1 MHKPMAGDF
10 AAFYDQHLDAV
21 YRFVYFRVS
30 QNRAVAEDLTADI
43 FTSALDAFDRF
54 DPKQGEKAWI
64 MTIARNK
71 VINYWRDKKEA
82 VDLEDVAFTLEGE
95 NGRETVEREDDIRHL
110 HQALKQLKPHE
121 RTLIEQKYLLGY
133 RYKDMAAHLEKQANS
148 VRVETHR
155 AMQKLKQLMKIH
167 V

>member
-1 MHKPMAGDF
+1 MVGDF
-10 AAFYDQHLDAV
+10 AKFYDQHFDAV

-30 QNRAVAEDLTADI
+30 YNKAVAEDLTADI
-43 FTSALDAFDRF
+43 FTSALAAFEDF
-54 DPKQGEKAWI
+54 DPTRGEKAWI

-82 VDLEDVAFTLEGE
+82 VDIEDVAFSLEGE
-95 NGRETVEREDDIRHL
+95 NGIANVESADDIRHL
-110 HQALKQLKPHE
+110 REAMSQLKPHE

-133 RYKDMAAHLEKQANS
+133 RYKEIAKNLEKQPGA
-148 VRVETHR
+148 VRVETYR
-155 AMQKLKQLMKIH
+155 AMKKLKELMKIH

>member
-1 MHKPMAGDF
+1 MASDF
-10 AAFYDQHLDAV
+10 SSFYTKHFDAI

-30 QNRAVAEDLTADI
+30 QNKAVAEDLTADI
-43 FTSALDAFDRF
+43 FVSAFKAFADF
-54 DPKQGEKAWI
+54 DPTRGEKAWI

-82 VDLEDVAFTLEGE
+82 VDVDDVAFTLVGE
-95 NGRETVEREDDIRHL
+95 DGKHTVEVADDLEHL
-110 HQALKQLKPHE
+110 RAAMAELKPNE
-121 RTLIEQKYLLGY
+121 RTLIEKKYLLGY
-133 RYKDMAAHLEKQANS
+133 RYKEIADSLEKQTGS

-155 AMQKLKQLMKIH
+155 AMQKLKALMKKH

>member
-1 MHKPMAGDF
+1 MAGDF
-10 AAFYDQHLDAV
+10 AAFYDKHFDTV

-43 FTSALDAFDRF
+43 FTSALDAFGRF
-54 DPKQGEKAWI
+54 DASKGEKSWI

-82 VDLEDVAFTLEGE
+82 VDIEDVAFSLEGE
-95 NGRETVEREDDIRHL
+95 NGRDTVERDDDVRHL
-110 HQALKQLKPHE
+110 QLALKALKPHE
-121 RTLIEQKYLLGY
+121 RTLIEQKYLFGY
-133 RYKDMAAHLEKQANS
+133 RYKDIAKTLEKQAGS

-155 AMQKLKQLMKIH
+155 AMQKLKQLMKKH
-167 V
+167 L

>member
-1 MHKPMAGDF
+1 MSGDF
-10 AAFYDQHLDAV
+10 GAFYDKHMDAV

-30 QNRAVAEDLTADI
+30 YNKAVAEDLTADI
-43 FTSALDAFDRF
+43 FTSALAAFKEF
-54 DPKQGEKAWI
+54 DPSRGEKAWI

-82 VDLEDVAFTLEGE
+82 VDIEDVAFTLEGE
-95 NGRETVEREDDIRHL
+95 NGVANVEAADDVDHL
-110 HQALKQLKPHE
+110 KRAMSELKPYE

-133 RYKDMAAHLEKQANS
+133 RYKEMAIKLEKQPGT
-148 VRVETHR
+148 VRVETYR
-155 AMQKLKQLMKIH
+155 AMQKLKELMKNY